1 MRVKYH
7 TLEAESDEEDAM
19 DGSPPAMNRLK
30 SNDNYDL
37 RKVPSLQA
45 SPTSGEDNDA
55 GPSTQQ
61 RRHETH
67 PDNEQPPYRLYRR
80 RYIGLA
86 QLVLLNIVISWDWLT
101 FAAIS
106 TTSASYF
113 AVSESAINWLSTGFQ
128 FAFLPMAPLVIYT
141 LNKRGPKHSI
151 LVASAL
157 VLAGNWIRYAGTRAT
172 DPTGHGSF
180 PLVMLGQILI
190 GFAQPFVLAAP
201 TRYSNLWFSD
211 RGRVSATA
219 LASLANPFGAALGQ
233 LIGPLWAT
241 SEAGI
246 PDMVLYTSLLSAAAT
261 LPAPFIPRAPPSPPS
276 AIAASE
282 QLDLREAVREL
293 PRNRAF
299 WLLSVAFS
307 VYVGFFNAVSSL
319 LNQIFSPY
327 GFSETDAGIAGGL
340 LILVGLV
347 AAAFVSPFVD
357 RTKKYV
363 LTIKVLVPL
372 IASSYFILIFI
383 PATRSVV
390 GIYVI
395 CAMLGAASFSLLP
408 CALEYLVVVTH
419 PVSPEITS
427 TICWSGGQLLG
438 AVFIVIMTALRGG
451 WTGEPEGSMGRAL
464 VFQAVVAWAAVPFP
478 MMLGLWWFGGD
489 GERVAREEG

>member
-19 DGSPPAMNRLK
+19 DESLPAMNRRK
-30 SNDNYDL
+30 SNDNYDM
-37 RKVPSLQA
+37 RKVASLQV
-45 SPTSGEDNDA
+45 SPTSGDENNA
-55 GPSTQQ
+55 GPAALQHHPETLPD
-61 RRHETH
+61 HEH
-67 PDNEQPPYRLYRR
+67 VPYRLYRR

-101 FAAIS
+101 FAPIS
-106 TTSASYF
+106 TTSASFF
-113 AVSESAINWLSTGFQ
+113 AVSESAINWLSTAFQ
-128 FAFLPMAPLVIYT
+128 FAFLPISPLVIYT
-141 LNKRGPKHSI
+141 LNKGGPKHSI

-157 VLAGNWIRYAGTRAT
+157 VLAGNWIRYAGTRVT
-172 DPTGHGSF
+172 DPTGHGNF

-261 LPAPFIPRAPPSPPS
+261 LPAPFIPRAPPTPPS

-282 QLDLREAVREL
+282 KLDLRAALHEL

-299 WLLSVAFS
+299 WLLFVAFS

-319 LNQIFSPY
+319 LNQIFAPY

-363 LTIKVLVPL
+363 ITIKILVPL
-372 IASSYFILIFI
+372 IASSYLVLIFV
-383 PATRSVV
+383 PATRSAV
-390 GIYVI
+390 GIYVV
-395 CAMLGAASFSLLP
+395 CAVLGAASFSLLP

-451 WTGEPEGSMGRAL
+451 WTGGGGLGGGAVSDDVG
-464 VFQAVVAWAAVPFP
+464 AVVV
-478 MMLGLWWFGGD
+478 
-489 GERVAREEG
+489 

>member
-19 DGSPPAMNRLK
+19 DESLPAMNRRK
-30 SNDNYDL
+30 SNDNYDM
-37 RKVPSLQA
+37 RKVASLQV
-45 SPTSGEDNDA
+45 SPTSGDENNA
-55 GPSTQQ
+55 GPAALQHHPETLPD
-61 RRHETH
+61 HEH
-67 PDNEQPPYRLYRR
+67 VPYRLYRR

-101 FAAIS
+101 FAPIS
-106 TTSASYF
+106 TTSASFF
-113 AVSESAINWLSTGFQ
+113 AVSESAINWLSTAFQ
-128 FAFLPMAPLVIYT
+128 FAFLPISPLVIYT
-141 LNKRGPKHSI
+141 LNKGGPKHSI

-157 VLAGNWIRYAGTRAT
+157 
-172 DPTGHGSF
+172 
-180 PLVMLGQILI
+180 ILI

-211 RGRVSATA
+211 RGRVSATT

-261 LPAPFIPRAPPSPPS
+261 LPAPFIPRAPPTPPS

-282 QLDLREAVREL
+282 KLDLRAALHEL

-299 WLLSVAFS
+299 WLLFVAFS

-319 LNQIFSPY
+319 LNQIFAPY

-363 LTIKVLVPL
+363 ITIKILVPL
-372 IASSYFILIFI
+372 IASSYLVLIFV
-383 PATRSVV
+383 PATRSAV
-390 GIYVI
+390 GIYVV
-395 CAMLGAASFSLLP
+395 CAVLGAASFSLLP

-451 WTGEPEGSMGRAL
+451 WTGEPEGTMMRAL
-464 VFQAVVAWAAVPFP
+464 IFQAVVAWAAVPFP
-478 MMLGLWWFGGD
+478 MMLGLWWFKGD
-489 GERVAREEG
+489 VERVAGEEG